1 MFRRA
6 VWFSLSFLAFH
17 CDGGTDIPDD
27 LTAAC
32 RRQAECRDA
41 ALGEAEPEGACQ
53 DRLIAEYDEAST
65 YGCAAEHA
73 DWVSCLSTTRG
84 QCGAADPCQ
93 GQQESFASCRDLA
106 RQ

>member
-1 MFRRA
+1 MSRRA
-6 VWFSLSFLAFH
+6 LSVVFCLLALH

-32 RRQAECRDA
+32 RRQAECRDTS
-41 ALGEAEPEGACQ
+41 LGEAEPEGACQ

-93 GQQESFASCRDLA
+93 SSQETFASCRDLTT
-106 RQ
+106 Q